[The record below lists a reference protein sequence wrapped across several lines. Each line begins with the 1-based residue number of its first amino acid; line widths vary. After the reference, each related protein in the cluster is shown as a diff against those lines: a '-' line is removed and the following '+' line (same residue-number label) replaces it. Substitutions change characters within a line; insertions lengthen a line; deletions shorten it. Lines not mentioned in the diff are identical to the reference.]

1 MKVPVTNCTV
11 RADLP
16 TPPLPNT
23 TTLYSLIES
32 HLHQLLPKG
41 GKNNTPLAAALLGEA
56 EGGRKSA
63 NPGGECRGA
72 EGRTGEEEEVKG
84 GGGERAKCRGGWGWD
99 GNALPIG
106 TEAQAGGVGKGRAL
120 SSPEEG
126 GGRRDAPPEGKWRG
140 DAAGP
145 TGTPAGRQASKE
157 PAVGGCPA
165 PLLRPS
171 HKGAQG
177 PRFLLAPPSR
187 PGPVGSAPVAVA
199 RAGLWAAAAAGVVR
213 PVKRGERARVTSL
226 TPAPAGQPGRPPP
239 AAPTR
244 TRPPPPPLTLPS
256 APARPP
262 GKLCHAKAMARGRF
276 LGLTA
281 SPALP
286 LAEGK
291 GAGAVR
297 RRRRPLG
304 LQANPPLFFLTPPP
318 HPPSTHPEGF
328 P

>member
-41 GKNNTPLAAALLGEA
+41 GKNNTPLAAARLGEA

-72 EGRTGEEEEVKG
+72 EGPTGEEEEVKG

-126 GGRRDAPPEGKWRG
+126 GGRRDAPREGRWGGVTPQDRRG
-140 DAAGP
+140 PPREDRRPRSPRPGAAPHPSFALHTKGPRDPASCSRRLAGP
-145 TGTPAGRQASKE
+145 
-157 PAVGGCPA
+157 
-165 PLLRPS
+165 
-171 HKGAQG
+171 
-177 PRFLLAPPSR
+177 
-187 PGPVGSAPVAVA
+187 
-199 RAGLWAAAAAGVVR
+199 GLWA
-213 PVKRGERARVTSL
+213 PLQSL
-226 TPAPAGQPGRPPP
+226 SPGRVSGP
-239 AAPTR
+239 R
-244 TRPPPPPLTLPS
+244 LPRVS
-256 APARPP
+256 S
-262 GKLCHAKAMARGRF
+262 
-276 LGLTA
+276 GL
-281 SPALP
+281 
-286 LAEGK
+286 
-291 GAGAVR
+291 
-297 RRRRPLG
+297 
-304 LQANPPLFFLTPPP
+304 
-318 HPPSTHPEGF
+318 
-328 P
+328 